1 MNQTS
6 FLLPSVSNKIPTVA
20 ESKAGQTSEALE
32 TEGEGFLAQLTQL
45 LSNDSEA
52 LEDEGEGEGDVSLLN
67 MTGSTKA
74 VMTDPLL
81 ELPLLEEGADL
92 DLDPALQLDA
102 ALREKAKAQDV
113 EVLSKSSNLSDTGL
127 APLNKEEM
135 PSSGALKEGGLNSD
149 DAKALLKHL
158 NDSAQALKNPPL
170 TSEQKNAQGASLPP
184 EGKPLPFESLMGSDE
199 INAVPMDASLEKGNQ
214 AFVHL
219 QAAQEN
225 GPDPRLVQDTLKD
238 ASLVKEPQKKGL
250 PLEAASV
257 GDLKESLSVTS
268 KEIPQTLETDLLD
281 EHALALALKQKET
294 GLSQSDEEVKLSLQ
308 NAQGAFGETEKAQTS
323 PASTVNSISTDLP
336 KTQALHS
343 ARLKEQGA
351 ELHALNEEE
360 NPLGS
365 VLEGKRQDGVVLQKE
380 RFIPQFTDPENT
392 PLMNE
397 KASRSAALSSSS
409 PLSPSNA
416 LHQGTAFVSTGLPSS
431 LQPVQTQQ
439 NTPPI
444 LSSAAAFA
452 AIPWTPVD
460 VSRGSKGDLTSLL
473 NGAEG
478 LSGTQMKTG
487 SHEPKGDQF
496 AQQLAL
502 SLGHQN
508 STTASRLD
516 TSVTQSPLQLSQ
528 NQTEVAEALTE
539 KVNIMLSKNLKQ
551 IDIRLDPPELGRMQI
566 KLSMNQDQASVQ
578 FTVANQNVREMVE
591 QSMPRLR
598 EMMNQQGLQ
607 LSQSSVQQQDADG
620 RQAFS
625 ESHGQQGQYS
635 ERQNGKN
642 NGLHSAR
649 AEQDAESEHTSSIRH
664 ELNISA
670 PSERVDYYA

>member
-52 LEDEGEGEGDVSLLN
+52 LEDEGEGDVSLLN

-135 PSSGALKEGGLNSD
+135 PSSGTSKEGGLNSD

-225 GPDPRLVQDTLKD
+225 APDPRLVQDTLKD

-281 EHALALALKQKET
+281 EHALALALKQKE
-294 GLSQSDEEVKLSLQ
+294 
-308 NAQGAFGETEKAQTS
+308 QTS

-487 SHEPKGDQF
+487 SHEAKGDQF

-649 AEQDAESEHTSSIRH
+649 AEQDAESERTSSIRH